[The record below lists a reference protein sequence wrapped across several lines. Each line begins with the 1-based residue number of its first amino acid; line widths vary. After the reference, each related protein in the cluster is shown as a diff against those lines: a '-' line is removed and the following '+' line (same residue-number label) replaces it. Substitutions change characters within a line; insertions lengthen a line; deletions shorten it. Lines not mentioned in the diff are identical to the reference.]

1 MPDSP
6 AYAILGHGRWAHTIR
21 DVLTGEGRRC
31 VFIEDARRETT
42 ETDSD
47 YKQRLAKKMADS
59 GSHIAWLCTLP
70 GPHVLLLI
78 EAAIGAG
85 LHVIA
90 EKPWPYSPN
99 HTRTLQDLAAATGR
113 QVGVHFEYCLLDAVE
128 KWRNQFDRG
137 AGLRFGGRFHLRGQD
152 RLGIPAADNLG
163 CHLLAIREYAVPQ
176 SRLAAI
182 SCEYERADERRV
194 WLETNHQEIAPINF
208 LGSKEPIIQRYVAKF
223 ERGLDGAAFP
233 FDLEFGARTAAAL
246 SAWKL
251 QGEKPGDP

>member
-6 AYAILGHGRWAHTIR
+6 TYAILGRGRWAHTIR
-21 DVLTGEGRRC
+21 NVLTGEGRRC

-42 ETDSD
+42 ETYSD
-47 YKQRLAKKMADS
+47 YKQRLAKRMADS

-70 GPHVLLLI
+70 GPHVPLLV

-99 HTRTLQDLAAATGR
+99 ETRLLQNLAAATGR

-128 KWRNQFDRG
+128 KWRNRFDRG
-137 AGLRFGGRFHLRGQD
+137 AGLQFGGRFHLRGPD

-163 CHLLAIREYAVPQ
+163 CHLLAVREYAVPQ
-176 SRLAAI
+176 SGLAEI

-194 WLETNHQEIAPINF
+194 WLEKNHREIAPIDF
-208 LGSKEPIIQRYVAKF
+208 LVSKEPIIQRYVAKF
-223 ERGLDGAAFP
+223 ELGLDGTSFP
-233 FDLEFGARTAAAL
+233 FDLEFAARTAAAL
-246 SAWKL
+246 SAWT
-251 QGEKPGDP
+251 QRGEKLGDP

>member
-6 AYAILGHGRWAHTIR
+6 AYVILGRGRWAHTIR
-21 DVLTGEGRRC
+21 GVLTGEGRRC
-31 VFIEDARRETT
+31 VFIEDVRREAT

-47 YKQRLAKKMADS
+47 YKRRLAKKMADA

-70 GPHVLLLI
+70 GPHVPLLI
-78 EAAIGAG
+78 AAAISAG

-90 EKPWPYSPN
+90 EKPWLYSRN
-99 HTRTLQDLAAATGR
+99 QTRALQDLAAATGR
-113 QVGVHFEYCLLDAVE
+113 QVGVHYEYCLLDAVE
-128 KWRNQFDRG
+128 KWRDQFYRG
-137 AGLRFGGRFHLRGQD
+137 AGLQFGGRFHLRGPD

-176 SRLAAI
+176 SGLAGI

-194 WLETNHQEIAPINF
+194 WLEKNHREIAPIDF

-223 ERGLDGAAFP
+223 EGGLDGTSFP
-233 FDLEFGARTAAAL
+233 FDLEFAARTAAAL
-246 SAWKL
+246 SVWK
-251 QGEKPGDP
+251 QHGEKPRDP